1 MTETCITC
9 GDIELYY
16 VLSCGDPSV
25 GDSAILMFGGED
37 HDALKTEIGLVQDA
51 FTEISQNAADD
62 SNEGAEATV
71 QAQDH
76 MAKMLDGYI
85 KPNVSL
91 PDKHMVQAYNLRG
104 RKWTFIR
111 SDKMRNHMRSY
122 AIDKSL
128 LEATSE
134 GLNKGGLRSAFVA
147 AREKIASDLGGGI
160 SWKGQVYKASV
171 GGSITE
177 LWDAD
182 FLTWVD
188 AVNESMA
195 YSDESPFHDLSAG
208 AQLLRGY
215 AGFGLAI
222 GYNPAKNSYGLTGNA
237 EARAVLAEGKST
249 ITGYVPHADGW
260 LARAPFA
267 DAAASGAG
275 RQEALNFGYFRGT
288 IELKVH
294 AMLGASIMG
303 TAGIEYVPQNDG
315 STQVLPAAAGAK
327 GQVSAGAFVGV
338 EAGGSLTGG
347 VQWLNP
353 GWRIDEN
360 QRLRDA
366 GWKTM
371 VSIGG
376 SVAVNAGLGAEFD
389 LMITFEDGKFMFR
402 AKAQVVWG
410 VGAKG
415 GVLGSIGFEA
425 IIEFVMYTYHQLRAN
440 GFGYLVFISEG
451 AFDAMVQLLVYA
463 VQFGEDALD
472 MLSDEISDLAEWFK
486 RPFADAAAAEAFA
499 IKVKQQPRALFF
511 GPPEVKGAVLY
522 RLSETFLV
530 SREEH
535 QEGAIVAIMHCI
547 SSRREWEK
555 VVARITQ
562 DGKPGNAAAG
572 LARLNAILDFGAQTQ
587 FTARLNEILAMN
599 DIYDYVPAGDTRMA
613 SAPVTFSSYA

>member
-16 VLSCGDPSV
+16 VLSCGDAAV
-25 GDSAILMFGGED
+25 GDSVILMFGGED
-37 HDALKTEIGLVQDA
+37 HDELKAEIDVVQDA
-51 FTEISQNAADD
+51 FNEISQNAAED

-76 MAKMLDGYI
+76 LAKMLDGYI
-85 KPNVSL
+85 KPDVSL
-91 PDKHMVQAYNLRG
+91 PEKHMVQAYNLRG

-134 GLNKGGLRSAFVA
+134 GLNKGGLRSAFTA

-160 SWKGQVYKASV
+160 SWKGQIYKASV
-171 GGSITE
+171 GGSITDI
-177 LWDAD
+177 WDAD

-195 YSDESPFHDLSAG
+195 YSNESPYHDLSAG

-222 GYNPAKNSYGLTGNA
+222 GYNPSKNSYGLTGNA
-237 EARAVLAEGKST
+237 EARAVLAEGKTT

-260 LARAPFA
+260 FARAPFA
-267 DAAASGAG
+267 DAAASEAG

-288 IELKVH
+288 IELKLH

-303 TAGIEYVPQNDG
+303 TAGIEYVPQPDG
-315 STQVLPAAAGAK
+315 STQVQPAAAGAK
-327 GQVSAGAFVGV
+327 GQVSAGAFAGV

-353 GWRIDEN
+353 GWREDEG

-376 SVAVNAGLGAEFD
+376 TAAVNAGVGAEFD
-389 LMITFEDGKFMFR
+389 LMITFENGKFMFR

-415 GVLGSIGFEA
+415 GVSGSIGFEA

-440 GFGYLVFISEG
+440 GFSYLVFIHKE
-451 AFDAMVQLLVYA
+451 AFDAMVQMLIYA
-463 VQFGEDALD
+463 VQFGEDAMIALGNGA
-472 MLSDEISDLAEWFK
+472 SQLASWVMQ
-486 RPFADAAAAEAFA
+486 PFEDADAAEAFA

-522 RLSETFLV
+522 RLSERFTF

-535 QEGAIVAIMHCI
+535 QEGAIIAIMHCI

-555 VVARITQ
+555 IVERITPNGQ
-562 DGKPGNAAAG
+562 KSSATAG
-572 LARLNAILDFGAQTQ
+572 LARLNAVLDFGAQTQ
-587 FTARLNEILAMN
+587 FNTRLAEILAMN
-599 DIYDYVPAGDTRMA
+599 DIYDYVAPGDTRFA
-613 SAPVTFSSYA
+613 GAPVTFSSYA